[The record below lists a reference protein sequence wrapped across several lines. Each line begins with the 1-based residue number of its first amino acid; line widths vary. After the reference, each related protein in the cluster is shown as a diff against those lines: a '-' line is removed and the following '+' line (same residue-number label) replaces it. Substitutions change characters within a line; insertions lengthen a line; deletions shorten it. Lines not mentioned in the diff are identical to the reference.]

1 MGASCDGKEL
11 SQIKGV
17 DAGVSVPINTEAGID
32 ELAQSAIKVA
42 KQLITE
48 SKPNKK
54 RYDKASRKRFSRLFK
69 DPKAISVTVSLTD
82 EVMRI
87 TSAKDAAR
95 VLKKS
100 AKSATLTGFG
110 LINALGLKLIAAI
123 SIVLPKPVL
132 FAVHTQVKRLS
143 KGIILPSESSKLAKQ
158 IKRRA
163 KKDIRLNINVLGEA
177 VLGEREAAE
186 RFERVLEM
194 MNRPEVDYVSVKLSS
209 VVSQIITLDQ
219 DGTLKRVSEKLRMI
233 YKNSIQSHTF
243 VNLDMEEFRDLRL
256 TVDAFK
262 LVLSE
267 AEFEKLY
274 AGIVLQAYL
283 PESHEVFAEL
293 VEWSKRRH
301 KNTGGVIK
309 IRLVKGANLA
319 MEKAEASL
327 HGWVAA
333 PYQSKAAV
341 DASYSRLLDTALRA
355 EHADA
360 VRIGVASHNLFH
372 IAFALEIAKKRQVID
387 QLDIEM
393 LEGMANPE
401 ALAIAKRNLRILL
414 YAPVT
419 RGDDF
424 ASAVAYLVRR
434 LDENTAPE
442 NYLRSSFEIGESEE
456 IFNAQAER
464 FLTSATGR
472 HDLSTKSLR
481 HRNIKFEVGDIFEN
495 APNADLTKDSFVNK
509 LDKEIRSVLMQS
521 DLQIPIVIDGKQIFD
536 RTLIDGYDPSDNAKI
551 WYHYAVAKKS
561 DVDSAVKIAKKAVAD
576 WDGIGAAKRA
586 EILKNFA
593 QIAHDE
599 QESSIAIMA
608 RDAGKSVAE
617 ADPEVSEA
625 IDFANY
631 YALSAISL
639 DLEKQSNPVGV
650 VVVVPPWNFPYAI
663 PTGGICA
670 ALAAGNTVI
679 FKSAPETVATSWHLV
694 NQLWRSGVPK
704 DVLQFV
710 STEDNEIGQALIT
723 HLDVNV
729 VILTG
734 GYNTALLFSSWK
746 NDLNLLAETS
756 GKNSMVLTACCDIDL
771 AVKDL
776 VQSAFGHAGQKC
788 SAASVAIVDKNIYE
802 NPIFKKQLLDAVQSL
817 QVGAGYKYATSVGPV
832 IKAAEH
838 SLHRAL
844 TSLDAGEEWLLEP
857 KQLDQAGLLWSPG
870 IKTNVKPGSW
880 SHLNEWFGPVLAI
893 MISPD
898 LKTSIKWQNATEF
911 GLTAGIQSLD
921 QGECEYWI
929 ENVEAGNLYVNR
941 GVTGAIVNRQPFG
954 GWKRSS
960 VGATAKA
967 GGANYVATLRNWN
980 QMHHFLP
987 MKEAAN
993 KWLNTVGKLAI
1004 DKSGLEVESNLQ
1016 RYRNYKKG
1024 FLIRLESGTSKDEL
1038 DFLSWL
1044 KTELGIITSL
1054 SSDTLIPGLANL
1066 VVESASEFAEHAK
1079 EFDRARWLSF
1089 EIAPIHQLMQNG
1101 VSCDMRPI
1109 TSRGDIE
1116 MSRWFLEQSISIT
1129 QHRYG
1134 NTNAGPKPICEGLN
1148 KINPRPLQARI

>member
-1 MGASCDGKEL
+1 
-11 SQIKGV
+11 
-17 DAGVSVPINTEAGID
+17 VSNPISTDTAID
-32 ELAQSAIKVA
+32 ELAHSAVKVA

-48 SKPNKK
+48 SEPNKK

-69 DPKAISVTVSLTD
+69 DAKAIAVTVALTD

-87 TSAKDAAR
+87 NSAKDAAR
-95 VLKKS
+95 VLKKA

-110 LINALGLKLIAAI
+110 LVNAVGLKFIAVV
-123 SIVLPKPVL
+123 SSFLPKPVL
-132 FAVHTQVKRLS
+132 FAVHIQVKRLS
-143 KGIILPSESSKLAKQ
+143 KGIILPFESSKLARQ

-163 KKDIRLNINVLGEA
+163 KKGIRLNINVLGEA

-194 MNRPEVDYVSVKLSS
+194 MHRPEVDYVSVKLSS
-209 VVSQIITLDQ
+209 VVSQIITIDQ
-219 DGTLKRVSEKLRMI
+219 DGTLRRVSGKLRII
-233 YKNSIQSHTF
+233 YKNSIETGTF

-267 AEFEKLY
+267 YEFEKLY

-293 VEWSKRRH
+293 VEWSKARQ

-319 MEKAEASL
+319 MEKAEATL

-333 PYQSKAAV
+333 PYQSKADV

-372 IAFALEIAKKRQVID
+372 IAFALEIAKKRKVMD

-401 ALAIAKRNLRILL
+401 ALAIANRKLRILL

-419 RGDDF
+419 RADDF

-434 LDENTAPE
+434 LDENTAIE
-442 NYLRSSFEIGESEE
+442 NYLRSSFEIADSQE
-456 IFNAQAER
+456 IFDAQAER
-464 FLTSATGR
+464 FLSSATSR
-472 HDLSTKSLR
+472 HEISTKSLR
-481 HRNIKFEVGDIFEN
+481 HKKVKFEVVDSFEN

-509 LDKEIRSVLMQS
+509 LDKEIRSVLAQS
-521 DLQIPIVIDGKQIFD
+521 DQQIPIVIDGNEIYD
-536 RTLIDGYDPSDNAKI
+536 RTLIDGYDPSDNARI
-551 WYHYAVAKKS
+551 WHQYAVARKS
-561 DVDSAVKIAKKAVAD
+561 DVDSAVRIAKKAVAD
-576 WDGIGAAKRA
+576 WDAKGAAMRG

-593 QIAHDE
+593 LLAHEE
-599 QESSIAIMA
+599 QESTIAIMA
-608 RDAGKSVAE
+608 KDAGKTVAE

-625 IDFANY
+625 IDFANF

-639 DLEKQSNPVGV
+639 DLEKQSTPVGV

-694 NQLWRSGVPK
+694 NQLWQAGVPK
-704 DVLQFV
+704 DVLHFV

-723 HLDVNV
+723 HEDVNA

-746 NDLNLLAETS
+746 NELNLLAETS
-756 GKNSMVLTACCDIDL
+756 GKNSMVLTACCDIDI

-788 SAASVAIVDKNIYE
+788 SAASLAIVDKNIYE
-802 NPIFKKQLLDAVQSL
+802 NPNFKKQLLDAVQSL
-817 QVGAGYKYATSVGPV
+817 EVGAGYEYATSVGPI
-832 IKAAEH
+832 IKPAES
-838 SLHRAL
+838 SLQRAL
-844 TSLDAGEEWLLEP
+844 TTLDEGEEWLLEP

-898 LKTSIKWQNATEF
+898 LKTSIEWQNATEF

-929 ENVEAGNLYVNR
+929 ETVEAGNLYVNR

-954 GWKRSS
+954 GWKKSS

-967 GGANYVATLRNWN
+967 GGANYVATLRNWH
-980 QMHHFLP
+980 QMKHFLP

-993 KWLNTVGKLAI
+993 KWLNSVGKLAL
-1004 DKSGLEVESNLQ
+1004 DKSGLEVEKNYQ
-1016 RYRNYKKG
+1016 RYRSYKNG
-1024 FLIRLESGTSKDEL
+1024 FLIRIESGTSKDEL

-1044 KTELGIITSL
+1044 KNDLGVITRL
-1054 SSDTLIPGLANL
+1054 SSDTLIPRLANL
-1066 VVESASEFAEHAK
+1066 VVETAAEFAEHAK
-1079 EFDRARWLSF
+1079 EFDRARWLSS
-1089 EIAPIHQLMQNG
+1089 EIAPINALMENG
-1101 VSCDMRPI
+1101 ISCDMRPI
-1109 TSRGDIE
+1109 TSRGDVE
-1116 MSRWFLEQSISIT
+1116 MSRWFLEQSVSIT
-1129 QHRYG
+1129 HHRYG
-1134 NTNAGPKPICEGLN
+1134 NTNAGPKPLCIGLS
-1148 KINPRPLQARI
+1148 R